1 MVKWFEELRAFADSM
16 EICKYITRTGLLF
29 PEPLVE
35 MLNAVT
41 GMEYKPGDAF
51 KIGERIVNVERAFN
65 VREGFSRKDDTL
77 PRRFLEEPLSE
88 GPSKGH
94 VCDLEPMLDAYYKFR
109 GWDVKTGLP
118 TRTKLEELG
127 LSEIA
132 AELEKMGKL
141 PSQGKAC
148 LKKK

>member
-1 MVKWFEELRAFADSM
+1 
-16 EICKYITRTGLLF
+16 
-29 PEPLVE
+29 

-41 GMEYKPGDAF
+41 GMEYKPDDAF

-65 VREGFSRKDDTL
+65 IREGFSRKDDTL
-77 PRRFLEEPLSE
+77 PRRFLEEPLLE

-94 VCDLEPMLDAYYKFR
+94 VCNLEPMLDDYYKVR

-127 LSEIA
+127 LSKIA
-132 AELEKMGKL
+132 GELEKMGKL
-141 PSQGKAC
+141 PSQGKAR
-148 LKKK
+148 LEKK